1 MSECGLVQYMGFLR
15 KNWFLIVLVVL
26 LVIGFLLPQIGS
38 AISFGKTTTT
48 VLIILIF
55 LVTGYTLPTE
65 AIRNGLRDIRLH
77 LLLQIFIFVL
87 IPFYFAVTLLLFEN
101 NFSPEAQIGIMAL
114 ACLPTTISSCVIF
127 TQASG
132 GNTVGAMF
140 NAALANLLGVFISP
154 LLISFFLSNR
164 ELSYGSVA
172 LGSVFLSISV
182 KVLLPIIVGQIAHR
196 VRAPGKVLKGRLKV
210 TTNLALL
217 LIIFI
222 NFSKS
227 AADASFRRTLP
238 EMVYPFAYLAV
249 SFLVLLGISYLIA
262 RANRFSRENT
272 IAILYTAPQKTL
284 AMGVPLLTT
293 LFADSPELLGTALLP
308 LLFYHPWQLLV
319 SGFLKGWL
327 TGKESR

>member
-1 MSECGLVQYMGFLR
+1 MNFLR
-15 KNWFLIVLVVL
+15 KNWFLLLLVVL
-26 LVIGFLLPQIGS
+26 LVVGFFLPQIGS
-38 AISFGKTTTT
+38 SISFGKTTTT

-87 IPFYFAVTLLLFEN
+87 IPFYFAVTLLLFAKQ
-101 NFSPEAQIGIMAL
+101 FSPEAQIGIMAL

-164 ELSYGSVA
+164 ELSYGTVE

-182 KVLLPIIVGQIAHR
+182 KILIPIIVGQIAHR
-196 VRAPGKVLKGRLKV
+196 VRVPGKGLKRSLKAA
-210 TTNLALL
+210 TNLALL

-227 AADASFRRTLP
+227 AADAGFRRTLP
-238 EMVYPFAYLAV
+238 EMVYPFGYLAV
-249 SFLVLLGISYLIA
+249 SFLVLLGISFLIA
-262 RANRFSRENT
+262 RVNHFSRENT
-272 IAILYTAPQKTL
+272 IAILFTAPQKTL

-319 SGFLKGWL
+319 SGFVKGWL
-327 TGKESR
+327 TEKKQR